1 MKNTYIL
8 MCLLLIAGI
17 SVQTSAQINPGTA
30 NLKHQWTFDDGTAK
44 DYIGG
49 ADGSLVGAAVVSGN
63 ALNTSS
69 GGYLDLPASTIAI
82 NTFPEVTQ
90 EIWFTSASGVN
101 GGCNMI
107 TYFGNTVGNFG
118 TDYWFLTPAGCSNTR
133 TAISTGRTSNP
144 WEGEDGINATRIDDG
159 KLHHLVSILDAGGIS
174 MYVDGVFQSSTAFT
188 GTNSVGSL
196 STAFAYLCKGGYL
209 GDPTWKGQ
217 IHKFSLFNKA
227 LNADEVLF
235 LFQKGA
241 EEKQVISTSVSKMVF
256 DNSQPAV
263 MFTVTGKNLQSSI
276 TITSPAGI
284 IIDPTTIAAN
294 AEDFSIT
301 AIWDGSTPVDGIV
314 KLTSGT
320 ALVEIPVKSAD
331 DSQCFKP
338 LYPDMINLINDP
350 GMNSLA
356 NYQGWGAKSV
366 VTILTEP
373 ENVYC
378 GGSSIAV
385 GNGNGSCSGSL
396 DILGGAGSVLLPN
409 TTYRV
414 KFMIKTIGGSYQFGV
429 DAGYASPLNF
439 KIDSQEQWKA
449 LDTIFTTSS
458 SIGSNIYIN
467 SCEGNSGKI
476 AYVDNFE
483 LYEYIEPVIDATVKS
498 FVFDPEYT
506 TSKFSVTASNL
517 TSEIMIEAP
526 AGIQLSTN
534 ILPAESKGEMV
545 EVIHDGVTP
554 VDGIIKLTSGSYS
567 ISIAVKFVTA
577 SNLTCFDK
585 LFNDRPNLVPDPYL
599 NNPEQ
604 FSGWGGK
611 SLIDI
616 VSDPDSVYCG
626 SHSGKIV
633 GGGSMDVILTGILK
647 PNTPYVARAM
657 VRTIGGSFQLG
668 VWGID
673 NVNTADV
680 QDTIDT
686 EGQWKHILLRFT
698 TAELG
703 SVQGMFFNNYQRT
716 GKRGFIDNWEL
727 YEGEYSA
734 VPRVDNNT
742 TKVYVQNGRIAAEL
756 NLDKPSNVEMAIYTL
771 HGALVA
777 NEQHNL
783 NAGKSITLMNSKL
796 NSGVY
801 IVKLTVDGQNSYA
814 KVIK

>member
-1 MKNTYIL
+1 MKKTYIF
-8 MCLLLIAGI
+8 MCLLFIAGI
-17 SVQTSAQINPGTA
+17 SAQISAQVNPGTA

-49 ADGSLVGAAVVSGN
+49 ADGTLAGAAVITGN
-63 ALNTSS
+63 ALNTSA
-69 GGYLDLPASTIAI
+69 GGYLNLPASTIAI

-90 EIWFTSASGVN
+90 EIWFTSSAGVN

-107 TYFGNTVGNFG
+107 SYFGNTVGNFG

-133 TAISTGRTSNP
+133 AAISTGRTSNP

-188 GTNSVGSL
+188 GTNSIGAL

-227 LNADEVLF
+227 LTADEILF

-241 EEKQVISTSVSKMVF
+241 EEKQVISASVSKMAF
-256 DNSQPAV
+256 DNTQPAV
-263 MFTVTGKNLQSSI
+263 PFTVTAKNLQSPI
-276 TITSPAGI
+276 TVTPPAGI
-284 IIDPTTIAAN
+284 IVDPSIIPAN
-294 AEDFSIT
+294 ADNFSIT
-301 AIWDGSTPVDGIV
+301 AIWDGVTAVDGIL
-314 KLTSGT
+314 KLTSGS
-320 ALVEIPVKSAD
+320 AVVEIPVKSAD
-331 DSQCFKP
+331 DSNCFKP
-338 LYPDMINLINDP
+338 LYSDMINLIIDP
-350 GMNSLA
+350 GMNDLSKF
-356 NYQGWGAKSV
+356 QGWGAKSV

-378 GGSSIAV
+378 GGSSIAI
-385 GNGNGSCSGSL
+385 GNGVGSCSGSL
-396 DILGGAGSVLLPN
+396 DILGGASSILRPN

-414 KFMIKTIGGSYQFGV
+414 KFVIKTIGGSYQFGV
-429 DAGYASPLNF
+429 DAGYASPLTF

-458 SIGSNIYIN
+458 SIGNNIYIN

-483 LYEYIEPVIDATVKS
+483 LYEYIEPVIDASVKS
-498 FVFDPEYT
+498 FVFDPEFT
-506 TSKFSVTASNL
+506 TSNFSVTSSNL
-517 TSEIMIEAP
+517 TSEILLEAP

-567 ISIAVKFVTA
+567 VNIKVKFVAT
-577 SNLTCFDK
+577 SNNTCFNK
-585 LFNDRPNLVPDPYL
+585 LFTDRPNLVPDPFL
-599 NNPEQ
+599 NNPTM
-604 FSGWGGK
+604 FAGWGGK
-611 SLIDI
+611 SLIDVI
-616 VSDPDSVYCG
+616 SDPDSVYCG
-626 SHSGKIV
+626 SHTGKIV
-633 GGGSMDVILTGILK
+633 GGGSLDVNLTGILK

-657 VRTIGGSFQLG
+657 VRTFGGSFQLG

-673 NVNTADV
+673 NIITADV

-686 EGQWKHILLRFT
+686 EGQWKHIILRFT

-703 SVQGMFFNNYQRT
+703 ATQGMFFNNYRRT
-716 GKRGFIDNWEL
+716 GQRGFIDNWEL

-734 VPRVDNNT
+734 VSKVDNNAS
-742 TKVYVQNGRIAAEL
+742 KIFVQNGRIVTEM
-756 NLDKPSNVEMAIYTL
+756 NLEKPSNVEMAVYTM

-777 NEQHNL
+777 NELHSL
-783 NAGKSITLMNSKL
+783 NAGKTLTRL
-796 NSGVY
+796 NANISSGVY
-801 IVKLTVDGQNSYA
+801 IVKLTIDGQSSYA

>member
-1 MKNTYIL
+1 MKNTYKL
-8 MCLLLIAGI
+8 LCLLFLAGI
-17 SVQTSAQINPGTA
+17 SVLTYAQVDPGTA

-44 DYIGG
+44 DYIGS
-49 ADGSLVGAAVVSGN
+49 ADGTLMGAAVISGN
-63 ALNTSS
+63 ALNTSA
-69 GGYLDLPASTIAI
+69 GGWLDLPASTIAI
-82 NTFPEVTQ
+82 NTFPAVTQ
-90 EIWFTSASGVN
+90 EIWFTSSSGVN

-107 TYFGNTVGNFG
+107 SYFGNTVGNFG
-118 TDYWFLTPAGCSNTR
+118 TDYFFLTPAGCSNTR

-144 WEGEDGINATRIDDG
+144 WEGEDGINAPRVDDG
-159 KLHHLVSILDAGGIS
+159 KLHHLIAILDATGIS
-174 MYVDGVFQSSTAFT
+174 MYFDGVSQGTTAFT
-188 GTNSVGSL
+188 GTNSVGAL

-227 LNADEVLF
+227 LTADEILF
-235 LFQKGA
+235 LYQKGA
-241 EEKQVISTSVSKMVF
+241 EEKQVISASVSKMVF
-256 DNSQPAV
+256 DNTQPAV
-263 MFTVTGKNLQSSI
+263 QFTVTGKNLLSSI
-276 TITSPAGI
+276 TVTPPSGI
-284 IIDPTTIAAN
+284 IVDPATIAAN
-294 AEDFSIT
+294 ADNFTVT
-301 AIWDGSTPVDGIV
+301 AIWDGVTAVDGIL

-331 DSQCFKP
+331 DSNCFKP
-338 LYPDMINLINDP
+338 LYPDMINLIIDP
-350 GMNSLA
+350 GMNDLSKF
-356 NYQGWGAKSV
+356 QGWGAKSV

-373 ENVYC
+373 QNVYC
-378 GGSSIAV
+378 GGSSIAI

-414 KFMIKTIGGSYQFGV
+414 KFMIKTVGGSYQFGA
-429 DAGYASPLNF
+429 DAGLPSPLTF
-439 KIDSQEQWKA
+439 KIDTQEQWKA
-449 LDTIFTTSS
+449 LDTIFTTGAT
-458 SIGSNIYIN
+458 IGNNIFIN

-483 LYEYIEPVIDATVKS
+483 LYEYLEPVIDVTVKS

-506 TSKFSVTASNL
+506 TSNFSVTASNL
-517 TSEIMIEAP
+517 SQEILLVAP

-534 ILPAESKGEMV
+534 ILPAESKGELV

-554 VDGIIKLTSGSYS
+554 VNGEIKLTSGTHS
-567 ISIAVKFVTA
+567 ISIPVKFVAA
-577 SNLTCFDK
+577 SNLVCFDK
-585 LFNDRPNLVPDPYL
+585 LFADRPNLVPDPYV
-599 NNPEQ
+599 NNPSM
-604 FSGWGGK
+604 FGGWGGK
-611 SLIDI
+611 SFINVI
-616 VSDPDSVYCG
+616 SDPDSVYCG
-626 SHSGKIV
+626 SHTGKIV

-657 VRTIGGSFQLG
+657 VRTFGGSFQLG

-686 EGQWKHILLRFT
+686 EGQWKHLLLRFT
-698 TAELG
+698 TAELRD
-703 SVQGMFFNNYQRT
+703 VQGMFFNNYQRT

-734 VPRVDNNT
+734 VPKIDNNT
-742 TKVYVQNGRIAAEL
+742 NKVYVQNGRIVAEL
-756 NLDKPSNVEMAIYTL
+756 NLNKPSNVEMAVYTM
-771 HGALVA
+771 HGALVT

-783 NAGKSITLMNSKL
+783 NAGKSITLMNAKL